1 MRNLKKYVIVFFV
14 FLAMVGSP
22 VFGASNIAP
31 PKPKKDENRITTWM
45 TLSLLGKNQAEIE
58 YYFRKL
64 DKRDLEDLKT
74 RMRFTVMDNLRRSG
88 ITELRETASDA
99 DDLRVIRRKVI
110 TEIRYMGMEHDKD
123 LQTTIKEEFGV
134 SF

>member
-1 MRNLKKYVIVFFV
+1 MKKMKQIFITFFV
-14 FLAMVGSP
+14 FVAFVVTP
-22 VFGASNIAP
+22 AFGASNTAP
-31 PKPKKDENRITTWM
+31 PKPVKEENRITTWM

-64 DKRDLEDLKT
+64 DKRELDDLKT

-88 ITELRETASDA
+88 ISQLKDTASDA

-123 LQTTIKEEFGV
+123 LKITIKEEFGV
-134 SF
+134 TF